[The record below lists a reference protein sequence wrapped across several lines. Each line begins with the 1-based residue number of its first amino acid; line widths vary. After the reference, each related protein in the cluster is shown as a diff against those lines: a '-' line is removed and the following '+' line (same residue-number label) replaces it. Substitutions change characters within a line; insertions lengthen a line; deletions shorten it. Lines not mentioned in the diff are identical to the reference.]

1 MKNRK
6 KDTRWLVGVAMMAA
20 IVVLLANTPLG
31 MIQLPIIKATTTHI
45 PVIIGA
51 ILLGPMAGAV
61 LGGVFGL
68 CSLVSN
74 TVAPVAAS
82 ICFSPFLAVSVGG
95 MLGAVKA
102 LWVSVGCRILIGV
115 AAGWLWIALK
125 KIRVH
130 DAIALPLVGAAG
142 AMTNTAAVM
151 GSIFFLFR
159 AEYAA
164 ANNLA
169 MSAVFDFIMAT
180 VVGSGV
186 MEAIAAAIL
195 VTAIGIAL
203 LRVNRTRT
211 LPAYML
217 LAIDIGNSNI
227 VIGGIDGDDIRFEAR
242 IATDRIKTSDQYGVE
257 IKNMLDLFSVSV
269 EEVED
274 CIISSVVPPV
284 FNAVCTG
291 VIKLTGL
298 NPMVV
303 GPGIKTGLNIQMDDP
318 ASVGSDR
325 IVIAVAALLEYAPP
339 LLLVDLGTATTIEVV
354 DQGNTYL
361 GGAIMPGVRVSAE
374 ALSSRA
380 AQLPGIQLDR
390 PRRLIGKNTVECM
403 RSGIMYGAAAM
414 LDGMIERMEE
424 ELGKSTTVV
433 ATGGMAQFVAPLCKR
448 EMKVE
453 KDLLLKGL
461 NAIYKKNKK

>member
-1 MKNRK
+1 
-6 KDTRWLVGVAMMAA
+6 
-20 IVVLLANTPLG
+20 
-31 MIQLPIIKATTTHI
+31 
-45 PVIIGA
+45 
-51 ILLGPMAGAV
+51 
-61 LGGVFGL
+61 
-68 CSLVSN
+68 
-74 TVAPVAAS
+74 
-82 ICFSPFLAVSVGG
+82 
-95 MLGAVKA
+95 
-102 LWVSVGCRILIGV
+102 
-115 AAGWLWIALK
+115 
-125 KIRVH
+125 
-130 DAIALPLVGAAG
+130 
-142 AMTNTAAVM
+142 
-151 GSIFFLFR
+151 
-159 AEYAA
+159 
-164 ANNLA
+164 
-169 MSAVFDFIMAT
+169 
-180 VVGSGV
+180 
-186 MEAIAAAIL
+186 
-195 VTAIGIAL
+195 
-203 LRVNRTRT
+203 
-211 LPAYML
+211 ML

-257 IKNMLDLFSVSV
+257 IKNMLDLFSVPV

-461 NAIYKKNKK
+461 NAIYKRRLSACRKTSVQTNPPECWRGSSRGRQPASSGIKCPECLAWQGVQRAQRGLFRRAAAGK